1 MKKVKK
7 TLALLLAAMML
18 LALAACGGPAPAPT
32 EPPPADTS
40 DGGDVPPAD
49 SGDAEVVPEEGASLK
64 LWFDNDNYNE
74 KIVELWN
81 AKYPDIPLTVENV
94 GTTDSRTKIEL
105 DGPTGMGAAKMISDS
120 DAAYAQI
127 EDGTYDPSNG
137 VLEHYE
143 VTLGSDPANDI
154 VPRLTNGELDI
165 AAIPT
170 NLAATLYNRTD
181 GGIKLLALNTLGVL
195 HILENG
201 DTVNSLADLE
211 GRTLY
216 ATGQGSNPE
225 YVLNYLLEANGLD
238 PAADVDIQ
246 WLASEELTAR
256 MASGDI
262 DLCMLPVPAATTV
275 MMQNSDVRDAIDLN
289 DAWTESGAQGTF
301 TMGCLVA
308 RTEWLEDNSE
318 LVPGI
323 LAEYAASIDYANS
336 NPEEAAALI
345 EQCGLKGLTVGG
357 AQVSEKHAG
366 FVINRG
372 GATCADVLALVDQ
385 VKERVLQQTGVE
397 LEMEVRVLR

>member
-1 MKKVKK
+1 MTRK
-7 TLALLLAAMML
+7 L
-18 LALAACGGPAPAPT
+18 LALTLSLALTAGLAACSTQAPAEDT
-32 EPPPADTS
+32 APPESTAPAAETQTPAAETA
-40 DGGDVPPAD
+40 VP
-49 SGDAEVVPEEGASLK
+49 
-64 LWFDNDNYNE
+64 YQ
-74 KIVELWN
+74 
-81 AKYPDIPLTVENV
+81 TVHL
-94 GTTDSRTKIEL
+94 GLLS
-105 DGPTGMGAAKMISDS
+105 GPTGMGAAKMLADN
-120 DAAYAQI
+120 DEAYAQV
-127 EDGTYDPSNG
+127 EAGTYEG
-137 VLEHYE
+137 GTLLRYE

-323 LAEYAASIDYANS
+323 LEEYAASIDYANS

-345 EQCGLKGLTVGG
+345 EQYGIVPKAAVAQAAIPQANMVCITGEDMKGIADYYQVLFDADPTSVGG
-357 AQVSEKHAG
+357 AIPGED
-366 FVINRG
+366 FYYIP
-372 GATCADVLALVDQ
+372 
-385 VKERVLQQTGVE
+385 
-397 LEMEVRVLR
+397 

>member
-1 MKKVKK
+1 MTRK
-7 TLALLLAAMML
+7 L
-18 LALAACGGPAPAPT
+18 LALTLSLALTAGLAACSTQAPAEDT
-32 EPPPADTS
+32 APPESTAPAAETQTPAAETA
-40 DGGDVPPAD
+40 VP
-49 SGDAEVVPEEGASLK
+49 
-64 LWFDNDNYNE
+64 YQ
-74 KIVELWN
+74 
-81 AKYPDIPLTVENV
+81 TVHL
-94 GTTDSRTKIEL
+94 GLLS
-105 DGPTGMGAAKMISDS
+105 GPTGMGAAKMISDS

-323 LAEYAASIDYANS
+323 LEEYAASIDYANS
-336 NPEEAAALI
+336 NPEEASALI
-345 EQCGLKGLTVGG
+345 EQYGIVPKAAVAQAAIPQANMVCVTGEDMKGIADYYQVLFDADPTSIGG
-357 AQVSEKHAG
+357 AIPGED
-366 FVINRG
+366 FYYIP
-372 GATCADVLALVDQ
+372 
-385 VKERVLQQTGVE
+385 
-397 LEMEVRVLR
+397 

>member
-1 MKKVKK
+1 MTRK
-7 TLALLLAAMML
+7 L
-18 LALAACGGPAPAPT
+18 LALTLSLALTAGLAACSTQAPA
-32 EPPPADTS
+32 EDT
-40 DGGDVPPAD
+40 P
-49 SGDAEVVPEEGASLK
+49 VPESTAPAAETQTPAAETAVP
-64 LWFDNDNYNE
+64 YQ
-74 KIVELWN
+74 
-81 AKYPDIPLTVENV
+81 TVHL
-94 GTTDSRTKIEL
+94 GLLS
-105 DGPTGMGAAKMISDS
+105 GPTGMGAAKMISDS

-323 LAEYAASIDYANS
+323 LEEYAASIDYANS

-345 EQCGLKGLTVGG
+345 EQYGIVPKAAVAQAAIPQANMVCVTGEDMKGIADYYQVLFDADPTSIGG
-357 AQVSEKHAG
+357 AIPGED
-366 FVINRG
+366 FYYIP
-372 GATCADVLALVDQ
+372 
-385 VKERVLQQTGVE
+385 
-397 LEMEVRVLR
+397 

>member
-1 MKKVKK
+1 MTRK
-7 TLALLLAAMML
+7 L
-18 LALAACGGPAPAPT
+18 LALTLSLALTAGLAACSTQAPAEDT
-32 EPPPADTS
+32 APPESTAPAAETQTPAAETA
-40 DGGDVPPAD
+40 VPYQTIHLGLL
-49 SGDAEVVPEEGASLK
+49 S
-64 LWFDNDNYNE
+64 
-74 KIVELWN
+74 
-81 AKYPDIPLTVENV
+81 
-94 GTTDSRTKIEL
+94 
-105 DGPTGMGAAKMISDS
+105 GPTGMGAAKMLADN
-120 DAAYAQI
+120 DEAYAQV
-127 EDGTYDPSNG
+127 EAGTYEG
-137 VLEHYE
+137 GTLLRYE

-308 RTEWLEDNSE
+308 RTEWLEGNSE

-323 LAEYAASIDYANS
+323 LEEYAASIDYANS

-345 EQCGLKGLTVGG
+345 EQYGIVPKAAVAQAAIPQANMVCVTGEDMKGIADYYQVLFDADPTSIGG
-357 AQVSEKHAG
+357 AIPGED
-366 FVINRG
+366 FYYIP
-372 GATCADVLALVDQ
+372 
-385 VKERVLQQTGVE
+385 
-397 LEMEVRVLR
+397 

>member
-1 MKKVKK
+1 MTRK
-7 TLALLLAAMML
+7 L
-18 LALAACGGPAPAPT
+18 LALTLSLALTASLAACSTQAPAEDT
-32 EPPPADTS
+32 APPESTAPAAETQTPAAETA
-40 DGGDVPPAD
+40 VP
-49 SGDAEVVPEEGASLK
+49 
-64 LWFDNDNYNE
+64 YQ
-74 KIVELWN
+74 
-81 AKYPDIPLTVENV
+81 TVHL
-94 GTTDSRTKIEL
+94 GLLS
-105 DGPTGMGAAKMISDS
+105 GPTGMGAAKMLADN
-120 DAAYAQI
+120 DEAYAQV
-127 EDGTYDPSNG
+127 EAGTYEG
-137 VLEHYE
+137 GTLLRYE

-308 RTEWLEDNSE
+308 RTEWLEGNSE

-323 LAEYAASIDYANS
+323 LEEYAASIDYANS

-345 EQCGLKGLTVGG
+345 EQYGIVPKAAVAQAAIPQANMVCITGEDMKGIADYYQVLFDADPTSIGG
-357 AQVSEKHAG
+357 AIPGED
-366 FVINRG
+366 FYYIP
-372 GATCADVLALVDQ
+372 
-385 VKERVLQQTGVE
+385 
-397 LEMEVRVLR
+397 

>member
-1 MKKVKK
+1 MTRK
-7 TLALLLAAMML
+7 L
-18 LALAACGGPAPAPT
+18 LALTLSLALTAGLAACSTQAPAEDTAPPEST
-32 EPPPADTS
+32 APAAETPPAETA
-40 DGGDVPPAD
+40 VP
-49 SGDAEVVPEEGASLK
+49 
-64 LWFDNDNYNE
+64 YQ
-74 KIVELWN
+74 
-81 AKYPDIPLTVENV
+81 TVHL
-94 GTTDSRTKIEL
+94 GLLS
-105 DGPTGMGAAKMISDS
+105 GPTGMGAAKMLADN
-120 DAAYAQI
+120 DEAYAQV
-127 EDGTYDPSNG
+127 EAGTYEG
-137 VLEHYE
+137 GTLLRYE

-323 LAEYAASIDYANS
+323 LEEYAASIDYANS

-345 EQCGLKGLTVGG
+345 EQYGIVPKAAVAQAAIPQANMVCVTGEDMKGIADYYQVLFDADPTSIGG
-357 AQVSEKHAG
+357 AIPGED
-366 FVINRG
+366 FYYIP
-372 GATCADVLALVDQ
+372 
-385 VKERVLQQTGVE
+385 
-397 LEMEVRVLR
+397 

>member
-1 MKKVKK
+1 MTRK
-7 TLALLLAAMML
+7 L
-18 LALAACGGPAPAPT
+18 LALTLSLALTAGLAACSTQAPAEDTPVPEST
-32 EPPPADTS
+32 APAAETPPAETA
-40 DGGDVPPAD
+40 VP
-49 SGDAEVVPEEGASLK
+49 
-64 LWFDNDNYNE
+64 YQ
-74 KIVELWN
+74 
-81 AKYPDIPLTVENV
+81 TVHL
-94 GTTDSRTKIEL
+94 GLLS
-105 DGPTGMGAAKMISDS
+105 GPTGMGAAKMLADN
-120 DAAYAQI
+120 DEAYAQV
-127 EDGTYDPSNG
+127 EAGTYEG
-137 VLEHYE
+137 GTLLRYE

-308 RTEWLEDNSE
+308 RTEWLEGNSE

-323 LAEYAASIDYANS
+323 LEEYAASIDYANS

-345 EQCGLKGLTVGG
+345 EQYGIVPKAAVAQAAIPQANMVCITGEDMKGIADYYQVLFDADPTSIGG
-357 AQVSEKHAG
+357 AIPGED
-366 FVINRG
+366 FYYIP
-372 GATCADVLALVDQ
+372 
-385 VKERVLQQTGVE
+385 
-397 LEMEVRVLR
+397 

>member
-1 MKKVKK
+1 MTRK
-7 TLALLLAAMML
+7 L
-18 LALAACGGPAPAPT
+18 LALTLSLALTAGLAACSTQAPPESTAPAAET
-32 EPPPADTS
+32 QTPAAETA
-40 DGGDVPPAD
+40 VP
-49 SGDAEVVPEEGASLK
+49 
-64 LWFDNDNYNE
+64 YQ
-74 KIVELWN
+74 
-81 AKYPDIPLTVENV
+81 TVHL
-94 GTTDSRTKIEL
+94 GLLS
-105 DGPTGMGAAKMISDS
+105 GPTGMGAAKMLADN
-120 DAAYAQI
+120 DEAYAQV
-127 EDGTYDPSNG
+127 EAGTYEG
-137 VLEHYE
+137 GTLLRYE

-308 RTEWLEDNSE
+308 RTEWLEGNSE

-336 NPEEAAALI
+336 SPEEAAALI
-345 EQCGLKGLTVGG
+345 EQYGIVPKAAVAQAAIPQANMVCVTGEDMKGIADYYQVLFDADPTSIGG
-357 AQVSEKHAG
+357 AIPGED
-366 FVINRG
+366 FYYIP
-372 GATCADVLALVDQ
+372 
-385 VKERVLQQTGVE
+385 
-397 LEMEVRVLR
+397 

>member
-1 MKKVKK
+1 MTRK
-7 TLALLLAAMML
+7 L
-18 LALAACGGPAPAPT
+18 LALTLSLTLTAGLAACSTQAPAEDT
-32 EPPPADTS
+32 APPESTAPAAETQTPAAETA
-40 DGGDVPPAD
+40 VP
-49 SGDAEVVPEEGASLK
+49 
-64 LWFDNDNYNE
+64 YQ
-74 KIVELWN
+74 
-81 AKYPDIPLTVENV
+81 TVHL
-94 GTTDSRTKIEL
+94 GLLS
-105 DGPTGMGAAKMISDS
+105 GPTGMGAAKMLADN
-120 DAAYAQI
+120 DEAYAQV
-127 EDGTYDPSNG
+127 EAGTYEG
-137 VLEHYE
+137 GTLLRYE

-170 NLAATLYNRTD
+170 NLAATLYNRTK
-181 GGIKLLALNTLGVL
+181 GGIQLLALNTLGVL

-308 RTEWLEDNSE
+308 RTEWLEGNSE

-323 LAEYAASIDYANS
+323 LEEYAASIDYANS

-345 EQCGLKGLTVGG
+345 EQYGIVPKAAVAQAAIPQANMVCVTGEDMKGIADYYQVLFDADPTSIGG
-357 AQVSEKHAG
+357 AIPGED
-366 FVINRG
+366 FYYIP
-372 GATCADVLALVDQ
+372 
-385 VKERVLQQTGVE
+385 
-397 LEMEVRVLR
+397 

>member
-1 MKKVKK
+1 MTRK
-7 TLALLLAAMML
+7 L
-18 LALAACGGPAPAPT
+18 LALTLSLALTAGLAACSTQAPAEDT
-32 EPPPADTS
+32 APPESSAPAAETQTPAAETA
-40 DGGDVPPAD
+40 VP
-49 SGDAEVVPEEGASLK
+49 
-64 LWFDNDNYNE
+64 YQ
-74 KIVELWN
+74 
-81 AKYPDIPLTVENV
+81 TVHL
-94 GTTDSRTKIEL
+94 GLLS
-105 DGPTGMGAAKMISDS
+105 GPTGMGAAKMISDS

-308 RTEWLEDNSE
+308 RTEWLEENSE

-323 LAEYAASIDYANS
+323 LEEYAASIDYANS
-336 NPEEAAALI
+336 SPEEASALI
-345 EQCGLKGLTVGG
+345 EQYGIVPKAAVAQAAIPQANMVCITGEDMKGIADYYQVLFDADPTSIGG
-357 AQVSEKHAG
+357 AIPGED
-366 FVINRG
+366 FYYIP
-372 GATCADVLALVDQ
+372 
-385 VKERVLQQTGVE
+385 
-397 LEMEVRVLR
+397 

>member
-1 MKKVKK
+1 MTRK
-7 TLALLLAAMML
+7 L
-18 LALAACGGPAPAPT
+18 LALTLSLALTAGLAACSTQAPA
-32 EPPPADTS
+32 EDT
-40 DGGDVPPAD
+40 A
-49 SGDAEVVPEEGASLK
+49 VPESTAPAAETQTPAADEFLP
-64 LWFDNDNYNE
+64 YQ
-74 KIVELWN
+74 
-81 AKYPDIPLTVENV
+81 TVHL
-94 GTTDSRTKIEL
+94 GLLS
-105 DGPTGMGAAKMISDS
+105 GPTGMGAAKMLADN
-120 DAAYAQI
+120 DEAYAQV
-127 EDGTYDPSNG
+127 EAGTYEG
-137 VLEHYE
+137 GTLLRYE

-154 VPRLTNGELDI
+154 MPRLTNGELDI

-246 WLASEELTAR
+246 WLASEELTTR

-262 DLCMLPVPAATTV
+262 DLCMLPGPAATTV
-275 MMQNSDVRDAIDLN
+275 MMQNRDVRDGIDLN
-289 DAWTESGAQGTF
+289 DAGTESGALGTF

-345 EQCGLKGLTVGG
+345 EQYGIVPKAAVAQAAIPQANMVCITGEDMKGIADYYQVLFDADPTSIGG
-357 AQVSEKHAG
+357 AIPGED
-366 FVINRG
+366 FYYIP
-372 GATCADVLALVDQ
+372 
-385 VKERVLQQTGVE
+385 
-397 LEMEVRVLR
+397 

>member
-1 MKKVKK
+1 MTRK
-7 TLALLLAAMML
+7 L
-18 LALAACGGPAPAPT
+18 LALTLSLALTAGLAACSTQAPA
-32 EPPPADTS
+32 EDSAPPESTAPAAETQTPAAETA
-40 DGGDVPPAD
+40 VP
-49 SGDAEVVPEEGASLK
+49 
-64 LWFDNDNYNE
+64 YQ
-74 KIVELWN
+74 
-81 AKYPDIPLTVENV
+81 TVHL
-94 GTTDSRTKIEL
+94 GLLS
-105 DGPTGMGAAKMISDS
+105 GPTGMGAAKMLADN
-120 DAAYAQI
+120 DEAYAQV
-127 EDGTYDPSNG
+127 EAGTYEG
-137 VLEHYE
+137 GTLLRYE

-323 LAEYAASIDYANS
+323 LEEYAASIDYANS
-336 NPEEAAALI
+336 NPEEASALI
-345 EQCGLKGLTVGG
+345 ERYGIVPKAAVAQAAIPQANMVCVTGEDMKGIADYYQVLFDADPTSIGG
-357 AQVSEKHAG
+357 AIPGED
-366 FVINRG
+366 FYYIP
-372 GATCADVLALVDQ
+372 
-385 VKERVLQQTGVE
+385 
-397 LEMEVRVLR
+397 

>member
-1 MKKVKK
+1 MTRK
-7 TLALLLAAMML
+7 L
-18 LALAACGGPAPAPT
+18 LALTLSLALTAGLAACSTQAPPESTAPAAET
-32 EPPPADTS
+32 QTPAAETA
-40 DGGDVPPAD
+40 VP
-49 SGDAEVVPEEGASLK
+49 
-64 LWFDNDNYNE
+64 YQ
-74 KIVELWN
+74 
-81 AKYPDIPLTVENV
+81 TVHL
-94 GTTDSRTKIEL
+94 GLLS
-105 DGPTGMGAAKMISDS
+105 GPTGMGAAKMLADN
-120 DAAYAQI
+120 DEAYAQV
-127 EDGTYDPSNG
+127 EAGTYEG
-137 VLEHYE
+137 GTLLRYE

-323 LAEYAASIDYANS
+323 LEEYAASIDYANS
-336 NPEEAAALI
+336 NPEEASALI
-345 EQCGLKGLTVGG
+345 EQYGIVPKAAVAQAAIPQANMVCVTGEDMKGIADYYQVLFDADPTSIGG
-357 AQVSEKHAG
+357 AIPGED
-366 FVINRG
+366 FYYIP
-372 GATCADVLALVDQ
+372 
-385 VKERVLQQTGVE
+385 
-397 LEMEVRVLR
+397 

>member
-1 MKKVKK
+1 MTRK
-7 TLALLLAAMML
+7 L
-18 LALAACGGPAPAPT
+18 LALTLSLALTAGLAACSTQAPAEDTPVPEST
-32 EPPPADTS
+32 APAAETPPAETA
-40 DGGDVPPAD
+40 VP
-49 SGDAEVVPEEGASLK
+49 
-64 LWFDNDNYNE
+64 YQ
-74 KIVELWN
+74 
-81 AKYPDIPLTVENV
+81 TVHL
-94 GTTDSRTKIEL
+94 GLLS
-105 DGPTGMGAAKMISDS
+105 GPTGMGAAKMLADN
-120 DAAYAQI
+120 DEAYAQV
-127 EDGTYDPSNG
+127 EAGTYEG
-137 VLEHYE
+137 GTLLRYE

-308 RTEWLEDNSE
+308 RTEWLEGNSE

-345 EQCGLKGLTVGG
+345 ERYGIVPKAAVAQAAIPQANMVCVTGEDMKGIADYYQVLFDADPTSIGG
-357 AQVSEKHAG
+357 AIPGED
-366 FVINRG
+366 FYYIP
-372 GATCADVLALVDQ
+372 
-385 VKERVLQQTGVE
+385 
-397 LEMEVRVLR
+397 

>member
-1 MKKVKK
+1 MTRK
-7 TLALLLAAMML
+7 L
-18 LALAACGGPAPAPT
+18 LALTLSLALTAGLAACSTQAPAEDT
-32 EPPPADTS
+32 APPESTAPAAETQTPAAETA
-40 DGGDVPPAD
+40 VP
-49 SGDAEVVPEEGASLK
+49 
-64 LWFDNDNYNE
+64 YQ
-74 KIVELWN
+74 
-81 AKYPDIPLTVENV
+81 TVHL
-94 GTTDSRTKIEL
+94 GLLS
-105 DGPTGMGAAKMISDS
+105 GPTGMGAAKMLADN
-120 DAAYAQI
+120 DEAYAQV
-127 EDGTYDPSNG
+127 EAGTYEG
-137 VLEHYE
+137 GTLLRYE

-323 LAEYAASIDYANS
+323 LEEYAASIDYVNS

-345 EQCGLKGLTVGG
+345 EQYGIVPKAAVAQAAIPQANMVCITGEDMKGIADYYQVLFDADPTSIGG
-357 AQVSEKHAG
+357 AIPGED
-366 FVINRG
+366 FYYIP
-372 GATCADVLALVDQ
+372 
-385 VKERVLQQTGVE
+385 
-397 LEMEVRVLR
+397 

>member
-1 MKKVKK
+1 MTRK
-7 TLALLLAAMML
+7 L
-18 LALAACGGPAPAPT
+18 LALTLSLALTAGLAACSTQAPAEDT
-32 EPPPADTS
+32 APPESTAPAAETQT
-40 DGGDVPPAD
+40 PAAD
-49 SGDAEVVPEEGASLK
+49 EFLP
-64 LWFDNDNYNE
+64 YQ
-74 KIVELWN
+74 
-81 AKYPDIPLTVENV
+81 TVHL
-94 GTTDSRTKIEL
+94 GLLS
-105 DGPTGMGAAKMISDS
+105 GPTGMGAAKMLADN
-120 DAAYAQI
+120 DEAYAQV
-127 EDGTYDPSNG
+127 EAGTYEG
-137 VLEHYE
+137 GTLLRYE

-308 RTEWLEDNSE
+308 RTEWQIGRAH
-318 LVPGI
+318 V
-323 LAEYAASIDYANS
+323 
-336 NPEEAAALI
+336 
-345 EQCGLKGLTVGG
+345 
-357 AQVSEKHAG
+357 
-366 FVINRG
+366 
-372 GATCADVLALVDQ
+372 
-385 VKERVLQQTGVE
+385 
-397 LEMEVRVLR
+397 

>member
-1 MKKVKK
+1 MTRK
-7 TLALLLAAMML
+7 L
-18 LALAACGGPAPAPT
+18 LALTLSLALTAGLAACSTQAPAEDT
-32 EPPPADTS
+32 APPESTAPAAETQT
-40 DGGDVPPAD
+40 PAAD
-49 SGDAEVVPEEGASLK
+49 EFLP
-64 LWFDNDNYNE
+64 YQ
-74 KIVELWN
+74 
-81 AKYPDIPLTVENV
+81 TVHL
-94 GTTDSRTKIEL
+94 GLLS
-105 DGPTGMGAAKMISDS
+105 GPTGMGAAKMLADN
-120 DAAYAQI
+120 DEAYAQV
-127 EDGTYDPSNG
+127 EAGTYEEG
-137 VLEHYE
+137 TLLRYE

-323 LAEYAASIDYANS
+323 LEEYAASIDYANS

-345 EQCGLKGLTVGG
+345 EQYGIVPKAAVAQAAIPQANMVCVTGEDMKGIADYYQVLFDADPTSIGG
-357 AQVSEKHAG
+357 AIPGED
-366 FVINRG
+366 FYYIP
-372 GATCADVLALVDQ
+372 
-385 VKERVLQQTGVE
+385 
-397 LEMEVRVLR
+397 

>member
-1 MKKVKK
+1 MTRK
-7 TLALLLAAMML
+7 L
-18 LALAACGGPAPAPT
+18 LALTLSLALTASLAACSTQAPAEDT
-32 EPPPADTS
+32 TPPESTAPAAETQT
-40 DGGDVPPAD
+40 PAAD
-49 SGDAEVVPEEGASLK
+49 EFLP
-64 LWFDNDNYNE
+64 YQ
-74 KIVELWN
+74 
-81 AKYPDIPLTVENV
+81 TVHL
-94 GTTDSRTKIEL
+94 GLLS
-105 DGPTGMGAAKMISDS
+105 GPTGMGAAKMLADN
-120 DAAYAQI
+120 DATYAQV
-127 EDGTYDPSNG
+127 EAGTYEG
-137 VLEHYE
+137 GTLLRYE

-165 AAIPT
+165 PAIPA

-275 MMQNSDVRDAIDLN
+275 LMQNSDVRDAIDLN

-323 LAEYAASIDYANS
+323 LEEYAASIDYANS

-345 EQCGLKGLTVGG
+345 EQYGIVPKAAVAQAAIPQANMVCITGEDMKGIADYYQVLFDADPTSIGG
-357 AQVSEKHAG
+357 AIPGED
-366 FVINRG
+366 FYYIP
-372 GATCADVLALVDQ
+372 
-385 VKERVLQQTGVE
+385 
-397 LEMEVRVLR
+397 

>member
-1 MKKVKK
+1 MTRK
-7 TLALLLAAMML
+7 L
-18 LALAACGGPAPAPT
+18 LALTLSLALTAGLAACSTQAPAEDT
-32 EPPPADTS
+32 APPESTAPAAETQT
-40 DGGDVPPAD
+40 PAAD
-49 SGDAEVVPEEGASLK
+49 EFLP
-64 LWFDNDNYNE
+64 YQ
-74 KIVELWN
+74 
-81 AKYPDIPLTVENV
+81 TVHL
-94 GTTDSRTKIEL
+94 GLLS
-105 DGPTGMGAAKMISDS
+105 GPTGMGAAKMLADN
-120 DAAYAQI
+120 DEAYAQV
-127 EDGTYDPSNG
+127 EAGTYEEG
-137 VLEHYE
+137 TLLRYE

-170 NLAATLYNRTD
+170 NLAATLYNRTK
-181 GGIKLLALNTLGVL
+181 GGIQLLALNTLGVL

-262 DLCMLPVPAATTV
+262 DLCMLPVPAATIV

-323 LAEYAASIDYANS
+323 LEEYAASIDYANS
-336 NPEEAAALI
+336 NPEDASALI
-345 EQCGLKGLTVGG
+345 EQYGIVPKAAVAQAAIPQANMVCVTGEDMKGIADYYQVLFDADPTSIGG
-357 AQVSEKHAG
+357 AIPGED
-366 FVINRG
+366 FYYIP
-372 GATCADVLALVDQ
+372 
-385 VKERVLQQTGVE
+385 
-397 LEMEVRVLR
+397 

>member
-1 MKKVKK
+1 M
-7 TLALLLAAMML
+7 LA
-18 LALAACGGPAPAPT
+18 
-32 EPPPADTS
+32 
-40 DGGDVPPAD
+40 
-49 SGDAEVVPEEGASLK
+49 
-64 LWFDNDNYNE
+64 DNDE
-74 KIVELWN
+74 
-81 AKYPDIPLTVENV
+81 
-94 GTTDSRTKIEL
+94 
-105 DGPTGMGAAKMISDS
+105 
-120 DAAYAQI
+120 AYAQV
-127 EDGTYDPSNG
+127 EAGTYEG
-137 VLEHYE
+137 GTLLRYE

-308 RTEWLEDNSE
+308 RTEWLEGNSE

-323 LAEYAASIDYANS
+323 LEEYAASIDYANS

-345 EQCGLKGLTVGG
+345 EQYGIVPKAAVAQAAIPQANMVCVTGEDMKGIADYYQVLFDADPTSIGG
-357 AQVSEKHAG
+357 AIPGED
-366 FVINRG
+366 FYYIP
-372 GATCADVLALVDQ
+372 
-385 VKERVLQQTGVE
+385 
-397 LEMEVRVLR
+397 

>member
-1 MKKVKK
+1 MTRK
-7 TLALLLAAMML
+7 L
-18 LALAACGGPAPAPT
+18 LALTLSLALTAGLAACSTQAPAEDTAPPEST
-32 EPPPADTS
+32 APAAETPPAETA
-40 DGGDVPPAD
+40 VP
-49 SGDAEVVPEEGASLK
+49 
-64 LWFDNDNYNE
+64 YQ
-74 KIVELWN
+74 
-81 AKYPDIPLTVENV
+81 TVHL
-94 GTTDSRTKIEL
+94 GLLS
-105 DGPTGMGAAKMISDS
+105 GPTGMGAAKMLADN
-120 DAAYAQI
+120 DEAYAQV
-127 EDGTYDPSNG
+127 EAGTYEG
-137 VLEHYE
+137 GTLLRYE

-323 LAEYAASIDYANS
+323 LEEYAASIDSANS
-336 NPEEAAALI
+336 NPEEPAALI
-345 EQCGLKGLTVGG
+345 EQYGIVPKAAVAQAAIPQANMVCVTGEDMKGIADYYQVLFDADPTSIGG
-357 AQVSEKHAG
+357 AIPGED
-366 FVINRG
+366 FYYIP
-372 GATCADVLALVDQ
+372 
-385 VKERVLQQTGVE
+385 
-397 LEMEVRVLR
+397 

>member
-1 MKKVKK
+1 MTRK
-7 TLALLLAAMML
+7 L
-18 LALAACGGPAPAPT
+18 LALTLSLALTAGLAACSTQPPAEDTAPPESTAPAAET
-32 EPPPADTS
+32 QTPAAETA
-40 DGGDVPPAD
+40 VP
-49 SGDAEVVPEEGASLK
+49 
-64 LWFDNDNYNE
+64 YQ
-74 KIVELWN
+74 
-81 AKYPDIPLTVENV
+81 TVHL
-94 GTTDSRTKIEL
+94 GLLS
-105 DGPTGMGAAKMISDS
+105 GPTGMGAAKMLADN
-120 DAAYAQI
+120 DEAYAQV
-127 EDGTYDPSNG
+127 EAGTYEG
-137 VLEHYE
+137 GTLLRYE

-308 RTEWLEDNSE
+308 RTEWLEGNSE

-323 LAEYAASIDYANS
+323 LEEYAASIDYANS
-336 NPEEAAALI
+336 NPEEASALI
-345 EQCGLKGLTVGG
+345 EQYGIVPKAAVAQAAIPQANMVCITGEDMKGIADYYQVLFDADPTSIGG
-357 AQVSEKHAG
+357 AIPGED
-366 FVINRG
+366 FYYIP
-372 GATCADVLALVDQ
+372 
-385 VKERVLQQTGVE
+385 
-397 LEMEVRVLR
+397 

>member
-1 MKKVKK
+1 MTRK
-7 TLALLLAAMML
+7 L
-18 LALAACGGPAPAPT
+18 LALTLSLALTAGLAACSTQAPAEDTPVPEST
-32 EPPPADTS
+32 APAAETPPAETA
-40 DGGDVPPAD
+40 VP
-49 SGDAEVVPEEGASLK
+49 
-64 LWFDNDNYNE
+64 YQ
-74 KIVELWN
+74 
-81 AKYPDIPLTVENV
+81 TVHL
-94 GTTDSRTKIEL
+94 GLLS
-105 DGPTGMGAAKMISDS
+105 GPTGMGAAKMLADN
-120 DAAYAQI
+120 DEAYAQV
-127 EDGTYDPSNG
+127 EAGTYEG
-137 VLEHYE
+137 GTLLRYE

-323 LAEYAASIDYANS
+323 LEEYAASIDYANS

-345 EQCGLKGLTVGG
+345 ERYDIVPKAAVAQAAIPQANMVCVTGEDMKGIADYYQVLFDADPTSIGG
-357 AQVSEKHAG
+357 AIPGED
-366 FVINRG
+366 FYYIP
-372 GATCADVLALVDQ
+372 
-385 VKERVLQQTGVE
+385 
-397 LEMEVRVLR
+397 

>member
-1 MKKVKK
+1 MTRK
-7 TLALLLAAMML
+7 L
-18 LALAACGGPAPAPT
+18 LALTLSLALTAGLAACSTQPPAEETPAPESSAPT
-32 EPPPADTS
+32 AETQTPPAET
-40 DGGDVPPAD
+40 
-49 SGDAEVVPEEGASLK
+49 VVPYQTIHLGLLS
-64 LWFDNDNYNE
+64 
-74 KIVELWN
+74 
-81 AKYPDIPLTVENV
+81 
-94 GTTDSRTKIEL
+94 
-105 DGPTGMGAAKMISDS
+105 GPTGMGAAKMLADN
-120 DAAYAQI
+120 DAAYAQV
-127 EDGTYDPSNG
+127 EADTYEGGT
-137 VLEHYE
+137 LLRYE

-216 ATGQGSNPE
+216 ATGQGANPE
-225 YVLNYLLEANGLD
+225 YVLNYLLEQSGLD
-238 PAADVDIQ
+238 PATDVDIQ

-308 RTEWLEDNSE
+308 RTEWLEENSE
-318 LVPGI
+318 LVPAI
-323 LAEYAASIDYANS
+323 LEEYAASIDYANS
-336 NPEEAAALI
+336 SPEEAAALI
-345 EQCGLKGLTVGG
+345 EQYGIVPKAAVAQAAIPQANMVCITGEDMKGIADYYQVLFDADPTSIGG
-357 AQVSEKHAG
+357 AIPGED
-366 FVINRG
+366 FYYIP
-372 GATCADVLALVDQ
+372 
-385 VKERVLQQTGVE
+385 
-397 LEMEVRVLR
+397 

>member
-1 MKKVKK
+1 MTRK
-7 TLALLLAAMML
+7 L
-18 LALAACGGPAPAPT
+18 LALTLSLALTAGLAACSTQAPAEDT
-32 EPPPADTS
+32 TPPESTAPAAETQT
-40 DGGDVPPAD
+40 PAAD
-49 SGDAEVVPEEGASLK
+49 EFLP
-64 LWFDNDNYNE
+64 YQ
-74 KIVELWN
+74 
-81 AKYPDIPLTVENV
+81 TVHL
-94 GTTDSRTKIEL
+94 GLLS
-105 DGPTGMGAAKMISDS
+105 GPTGMGAAKMLADN
-120 DAAYAQI
+120 DEAYAQV
-127 EDGTYDPSNG
+127 EAGTYEEG
-137 VLEHYE
+137 TLLRYE

-323 LAEYAASIDYANS
+323 LEEYAASIDYANS

-345 EQCGLKGLTVGG
+345 EQYGIVPKAAVAQAAIPQANMVCITGEDMKGIADYYQVLFDADPTSIGG
-357 AQVSEKHAG
+357 AIPGED
-366 FVINRG
+366 FYYIP
-372 GATCADVLALVDQ
+372 
-385 VKERVLQQTGVE
+385 
-397 LEMEVRVLR
+397 

>member
-1 MKKVKK
+1 MTRK
-7 TLALLLAAMML
+7 L
-18 LALAACGGPAPAPT
+18 LALTLSLALTAGLAACSTQAPAEDT
-32 EPPPADTS
+32 APPESTAPAAETQTPAAETA
-40 DGGDVPPAD
+40 VP
-49 SGDAEVVPEEGASLK
+49 
-64 LWFDNDNYNE
+64 YQ
-74 KIVELWN
+74 
-81 AKYPDIPLTVENV
+81 TVHL
-94 GTTDSRTKIEL
+94 GLLS
-105 DGPTGMGAAKMISDS
+105 GPTGMGAAKMLADN
-120 DAAYAQI
+120 DEAYAQV
-127 EDGTYDPSNG
+127 EAGTYEG
-137 VLEHYE
+137 GTLLRYE

-301 TMGCLVA
+301 TMGCVVA
-308 RTEWLEDNSE
+308 RTEWLEGNSE

-323 LAEYAASIDYANS
+323 LEEYAASIDYANS

-345 EQCGLKGLTVGG
+345 EQYGIVPKAAVAQAAIPQANMVCVTGEDMKGIADYYQVLFDADPTSIGG
-357 AQVSEKHAG
+357 AIPGED
-366 FVINRG
+366 FYYIP
-372 GATCADVLALVDQ
+372 
-385 VKERVLQQTGVE
+385 
-397 LEMEVRVLR
+397 

>member
-1 MKKVKK
+1 MTRK
-7 TLALLLAAMML
+7 L
-18 LALAACGGPAPAPT
+18 LALTLSLALTAGLAACSTQAPAEDT
-32 EPPPADTS
+32 APPESTAPAAETQTPAAETA
-40 DGGDVPPAD
+40 VP
-49 SGDAEVVPEEGASLK
+49 
-64 LWFDNDNYNE
+64 YQ
-74 KIVELWN
+74 
-81 AKYPDIPLTVENV
+81 TVHL
-94 GTTDSRTKIEL
+94 GLLS
-105 DGPTGMGAAKMISDS
+105 GPTGMGAAKMLADN
-120 DAAYAQI
+120 DEAYAQV
-127 EDGTYDPSNG
+127 EAGTYEG
-137 VLEHYE
+137 GTLLRYE

-308 RTEWLEDNSE
+308 RTEWLEGNSE

-323 LAEYAASIDYANS
+323 LEEYAASIDYANS

-345 EQCGLKGLTVGG
+345 ERYGIVPKAAVAQAAIPQANMVCVTGEDMKGIADYYQVLFDADPTSIGG
-357 AQVSEKHAG
+357 AIPGED
-366 FVINRG
+366 FYYIP
-372 GATCADVLALVDQ
+372 
-385 VKERVLQQTGVE
+385 
-397 LEMEVRVLR
+397 

>member
-1 MKKVKK
+1 MTRK
-7 TLALLLAAMML
+7 L
-18 LALAACGGPAPAPT
+18 LALTLSLALTAGLAACSAQAPAEDT
-32 EPPPADTS
+32 APPESTAPAAETQTPAAETA
-40 DGGDVPPAD
+40 VP
-49 SGDAEVVPEEGASLK
+49 
-64 LWFDNDNYNE
+64 YQ
-74 KIVELWN
+74 
-81 AKYPDIPLTVENV
+81 TVHL
-94 GTTDSRTKIEL
+94 GLLS
-105 DGPTGMGAAKMISDS
+105 GPTGMGAAKMISDS

-170 NLAATLYNRTD
+170 NLAATLYNRTK
-181 GGIKLLALNTLGVL
+181 GGIQLLALNTLGVL

-323 LAEYAASIDYANS
+323 LEEYAASIDYANS

-345 EQCGLKGLTVGG
+345 EQYGIVPKAAVAQAAIPQANMVCVTGEDMKGIADYYQVLFDADPTSIGG
-357 AQVSEKHAG
+357 AIPGED
-366 FVINRG
+366 FYYIP
-372 GATCADVLALVDQ
+372 
-385 VKERVLQQTGVE
+385 
-397 LEMEVRVLR
+397 

>member
-1 MKKVKK
+1 MTRK
-7 TLALLLAAMML
+7 L
-18 LALAACGGPAPAPT
+18 LALTLSLALTAGLAACSAQAPAEDT
-32 EPPPADTS
+32 APPESTAPAAETQTPAAETA
-40 DGGDVPPAD
+40 VP
-49 SGDAEVVPEEGASLK
+49 
-64 LWFDNDNYNE
+64 YQ
-74 KIVELWN
+74 
-81 AKYPDIPLTVENV
+81 TVHL
-94 GTTDSRTKIEL
+94 GLLS
-105 DGPTGMGAAKMISDS
+105 GPTGMGAAKMISDS

-195 HILENG
+195 HILEDG

-308 RTEWLEDNSE
+308 RTEWLEENSE

-323 LAEYAASIDYANS
+323 LEEYAASIDYVNS
-336 NPEEAAALI
+336 SPEEASALI
-345 EQCGLKGLTVGG
+345 EQYGIVPKAAVAQAAIPQANMVCVTGEDMKGIADYYQVLFDADPTSIGG
-357 AQVSEKHAG
+357 AIPGED
-366 FVINRG
+366 FYYIP
-372 GATCADVLALVDQ
+372 
-385 VKERVLQQTGVE
+385 
-397 LEMEVRVLR
+397 

>member
-1 MKKVKK
+1 MTRK
-7 TLALLLAAMML
+7 L
-18 LALAACGGPAPAPT
+18 LALTLSLALTAGLAACSTQAPAEDTPVPEST
-32 EPPPADTS
+32 APAAETPPAETA
-40 DGGDVPPAD
+40 VP
-49 SGDAEVVPEEGASLK
+49 
-64 LWFDNDNYNE
+64 YQ
-74 KIVELWN
+74 
-81 AKYPDIPLTVENV
+81 TVHL
-94 GTTDSRTKIEL
+94 GLLS
-105 DGPTGMGAAKMISDS
+105 GPTGMGAAKMISDS

-308 RTEWLEDNSE
+308 RTEWLEGNSE

-323 LAEYAASIDYANS
+323 LEEYAASIDYANS

-345 EQCGLKGLTVGG
+345 EQYGIVPKAAVAQAAIPQANMVCVTGEDMKGIADYYQVLFDADPTSIGG
-357 AQVSEKHAG
+357 AIPGED
-366 FVINRG
+366 FYYIP
-372 GATCADVLALVDQ
+372 
-385 VKERVLQQTGVE
+385 
-397 LEMEVRVLR
+397 

>member
-1 MKKVKK
+1 M
-7 TLALLLAAMML
+7 LA
-18 LALAACGGPAPAPT
+18 
-32 EPPPADTS
+32 
-40 DGGDVPPAD
+40 
-49 SGDAEVVPEEGASLK
+49 
-64 LWFDNDNYNE
+64 DNDE
-74 KIVELWN
+74 
-81 AKYPDIPLTVENV
+81 
-94 GTTDSRTKIEL
+94 
-105 DGPTGMGAAKMISDS
+105 
-120 DAAYAQI
+120 AYAQV
-127 EDGTYDPSNG
+127 EDGTYEG
-137 VLEHYE
+137 GTLLRYE

-256 MASGDI
+256 MASGDV

-308 RTEWLEDNSE
+308 RTEWLEGNSE

-323 LAEYAASIDYANS
+323 LEEYAASIDYANS

-345 EQCGLKGLTVGG
+345 EQYGIVPKAAVAQAAIPQANMVCVTGEDMKGIADYYQVLFDADPTSIGG
-357 AQVSEKHAG
+357 AIPGED
-366 FVINRG
+366 FYYIP
-372 GATCADVLALVDQ
+372 
-385 VKERVLQQTGVE
+385 
-397 LEMEVRVLR
+397 

>member
-1 MKKVKK
+1 MTRK
-7 TLALLLAAMML
+7 L
-18 LALAACGGPAPAPT
+18 LALTLSLALALGLAACSTQAPAEDT
-32 EPPPADTS
+32 APPESTAPAAETQT
-40 DGGDVPPAD
+40 PAAD
-49 SGDAEVVPEEGASLK
+49 EFLP
-64 LWFDNDNYNE
+64 YQ
-74 KIVELWN
+74 
-81 AKYPDIPLTVENV
+81 TVHL
-94 GTTDSRTKIEL
+94 GLLS
-105 DGPTGMGAAKMISDS
+105 GPTGMGAAKMLADN
-120 DAAYAQI
+120 DEAYAQV
-127 EDGTYDPSNG
+127 EAGTYEG
-137 VLEHYE
+137 GTLLRYE

-308 RTEWLEDNSE
+308 RTEWLEGNSE

-323 LAEYAASIDYANS
+323 LEEYAASIDYANS

-345 EQCGLKGLTVGG
+345 EQYGIVPKAAVAQAAIPQANMVCVTGEDMKGIADYYQVLFDADPTSIGG
-357 AQVSEKHAG
+357 AIPGED
-366 FVINRG
+366 FYYIP
-372 GATCADVLALVDQ
+372 
-385 VKERVLQQTGVE
+385 
-397 LEMEVRVLR
+397 

>member
-1 MKKVKK
+1 
-7 TLALLLAAMML
+7 
-18 LALAACGGPAPAPT
+18 
-32 EPPPADTS
+32 
-40 DGGDVPPAD
+40 
-49 SGDAEVVPEEGASLK
+49 
-64 LWFDNDNYNE
+64 
-74 KIVELWN
+74 
-81 AKYPDIPLTVENV
+81 
-94 GTTDSRTKIEL
+94 
-105 DGPTGMGAAKMISDS
+105 MGAAKMISDS

-308 RTEWLEDNSE
+308 RTEWLEGNSE

-323 LAEYAASIDYANS
+323 LEEYAASIDYANS
-336 NPEEAAALI
+336 SPEEAAALI
-345 EQCGLKGLTVGG
+345 EQYGIVPKAAVAQAAIPQANMVCITGEDMKGIADYYQVLFDADPTSIGG
-357 AQVSEKHAG
+357 AIPGED
-366 FVINRG
+366 FYYIP
-372 GATCADVLALVDQ
+372 
-385 VKERVLQQTGVE
+385 
-397 LEMEVRVLR
+397 

>member
-1 MKKVKK
+1 MTRK
-7 TLALLLAAMML
+7 L
-18 LALAACGGPAPAPT
+18 LALTLSLALTAGLAACSTQAPAEDT
-32 EPPPADTS
+32 APPESTAPAAETQTPAAETA
-40 DGGDVPPAD
+40 VP
-49 SGDAEVVPEEGASLK
+49 
-64 LWFDNDNYNE
+64 YQ
-74 KIVELWN
+74 
-81 AKYPDIPLTVENV
+81 TVHL
-94 GTTDSRTKIEL
+94 GLLS
-105 DGPTGMGAAKMISDS
+105 GPTGMGAAKMLADN
-120 DAAYAQI
+120 DEAYAQV
-127 EDGTYDPSNG
+127 EAGTYEG
-137 VLEHYE
+137 GTLLRYE

-323 LAEYAASIDYANS
+323 LEEYAASIDYANS

-345 EQCGLKGLTVGG
+345 EQYGIVPKAAVAQAAIPQANMVCVTGEDMKGIADYYQVLFDADPTSIGG
-357 AQVSEKHAG
+357 AIPGED
-366 FVINRG
+366 FYYIP
-372 GATCADVLALVDQ
+372 
-385 VKERVLQQTGVE
+385 
-397 LEMEVRVLR
+397 

>member
-1 MKKVKK
+1 MTRK
-7 TLALLLAAMML
+7 L
-18 LALAACGGPAPAPT
+18 LALTLSLALTAGLAACSTQAPA
-32 EPPPADTS
+32 E
-40 DGGDVPPAD
+40 D
-49 SGDAEVVPEEGASLK
+49 SAVPESTAPAAETQTPAAETAVP
-64 LWFDNDNYNE
+64 YQ
-74 KIVELWN
+74 
-81 AKYPDIPLTVENV
+81 TVHL
-94 GTTDSRTKIEL
+94 GLLS
-105 DGPTGMGAAKMISDS
+105 GPTGMGAAKMLADN
-120 DAAYAQI
+120 DEAYAQV
-127 EDGTYDPSNG
+127 EAGTYEG
-137 VLEHYE
+137 GTLLRYE

-246 WLASEELTAR
+246 WLASEELTTR

-308 RTEWLEDNSE
+308 RTEWLEGNSE

-323 LAEYAASIDYANS
+323 LEEYAASIDYANS

-345 EQCGLKGLTVGG
+345 EQYGIVPKAAVAQAAIPQANMVCVTGEDMKGIADYYQVLFDADPTSIGG
-357 AQVSEKHAG
+357 AIPGED
-366 FVINRG
+366 FYYIP
-372 GATCADVLALVDQ
+372 
-385 VKERVLQQTGVE
+385 
-397 LEMEVRVLR
+397 